1 MKKRKILEID
11 ILRAISALAVI
22 TIHVTA
28 YFTNIPVFNALQL
41 SMAYIDNLSGFAVP
55 SFIFISGLV
64 LYKNHNVINGKI
76 IEFYLKRFSKILP
89 IYFLFS
95 LSYFFYTEIID
106 RIKGREVPFDIIKL
120 MYKLMT
126 GGTFYHLWYFGIL
139 FQFYLLYPLFLKLYK
154 KYKIKFVI
162 TTFFIQYLWSYLGV
176 NIINSLGK
184 IIVNGNLSLPFA
196 FSHIFWFT
204 LGFYFLENKEKI
216 ISIINIKIGI
226 ILTLILNIV
235 RTMPFYYG
243 LQQFKYENIPSHY
256 FNITTAINPIF
267 FLIEILVAYKIS
279 LVIIEKNN
287 KITNI
292 LKKIG
297 NYSLEIYLTHAL
309 ILILLTK
316 ILNKIKISYE
326 ELLFYP
332 IIWIGT
338 LCLSYSFAL
347 LYRKIESKLKNVK

>member
-22 TIHVTA
+22 TIHVTG

-95 LSYFFYTEIID
+95 LSYFFFTEIID
-106 RIKGREVPFDIIKL
+106 RIKGREVHFDAIKL
-120 MYKLMT
+120 IYKLMT

-154 KYKIKFVI
+154 KYKIKLVI
-162 TTFFIQYLWSYLGV
+162 TTFFIQYLWSYF
-176 NIINSLGK
+176 GK
-184 IIVNGNLSLPFA
+184 IIGHGNLTLPFA
-196 FSHIFWFT
+196 FSHIFWFA
-204 LGFYFLENKEKI
+204 LGFFFLENKEKI
-216 ISIINIKIGI
+216 ISIINIKLGI
-226 ILTLILNIV
+226 ILILILNIV

-243 LQQFKYENIPSHY
+243 LQLFKYENIPSDY
-256 FNITTAINPIF
+256 FNITRTIDPIF

-287 KITNI
+287 KITNTF
-292 LKKIG
+292 KKIG
-297 NYSLEIYLTHAL
+297 NYSLEIYLIHAL

-332 IIWIGT
+332 VIWIGT

-347 LYRKIESKLKNVK
+347 LYKKIESKLKNVK